1 MTATSALS
9 GLDLLATAVML
20 VDDSGYVR
28 YMNPAAE
35 NLFGLSNRNAEGAHL
50 ETVFKDS
57 AVLSAAI
64 GYAREH
70 NCSYSEHGL
79 TLSANGH
86 AVVHLSC
93 TVTPIEGDAHAA
105 GAFLFEFRH
114 TEQELKIARE
124 ERMLDQ
130 SQANRELIR
139 NLAHEIKNPLGG
151 IRGAAQL
158 LDRELERPALH
169 EYTQVIMKE
178 ADRLQLLMDRLL
190 TPHRLPQPS
199 QVNIHEVLER
209 VRSVIVAEFGEIHV
223 QRDYDT
229 SLPTI
234 EGDREQLIQAALNI
248 ARNAAQAM
256 TVNPRQDAKGELRLR
271 TRVARQVTLARKRYR
286 HAIDVRIIDN
296 GPGIPEDIRERV
308 FYPLVSGREGGSGL
322 GLTLAQNFISQHHG
336 TVTFE
341 SRPGRTYFS
350 ILLPLREGEGGMKA

>member
-1 MTATSALS
+1 VRAGAGPPIKIVPVARRIRGVLLAKAVVLIFMMATSALS

-20 VDDSGYVR
+20 VDDPGYVR
-28 YMNPAAE
+28 YLNPAAE
-35 NLFGLSNRNAEGAHL
+35 NLFGLSNRNAEGVKL
-50 ETVFKDS
+50 ELVFNDS
-57 AVLSAAI
+57 TVLSAAI

-93 TVTPIEGDAHAA
+93 TVTPVEGDAHVA
-105 GAFLFEFRH
+105 GSGFLFEFRH

-190 TPHRLPQPS
+190 TPHRLPQPA
-199 QVNIHEVLER
+199 QVNIHE
-209 VRSVIVAEFGEIHV
+209 
-223 QRDYDT
+223 
-229 SLPTI
+229 
-234 EGDREQLIQAALNI
+234 
-248 ARNAAQAM
+248 
-256 TVNPRQDAKGELRLR
+256 
-271 TRVARQVTLARKRYR
+271 
-286 HAIDVRIIDN
+286 
-296 GPGIPEDIRERV
+296 
-308 FYPLVSGREGGSGL
+308 
-322 GLTLAQNFISQHHG
+322 
-336 TVTFE
+336 
-341 SRPGRTYFS
+341 
-350 ILLPLREGEGGMKA
+350 LL

>member
-1 MTATSALS
+1 MANSALS

-20 VDDSGYVR
+20 VDEAGYVR

-50 ETVFKDS
+50 ETVFKES
-57 AVLSAAI
+57 SVLTAAI
-64 GYAREH
+64 GYADEH

-86 AVVHLSC
+86 AVVHLSFS
-93 TVTPIEGDAHAA
+93 VTPVEVGPDVT
-105 GAFLFEFRH
+105 GGGFLFEFRH

-209 VRSVIVAEFGEIHV
+209 VRSVILAEFGGIAV
-223 QRDYDT
+223 KRDYDT

-256 TVNPRQDAKGELRLR
+256 TAKPPQNKGEIRLR

-341 SRPGRTYFS
+341 SRPGRTYFA
-350 ILLPLREGEGGMKA
+350 ILLPLREGGEGGMKA

>member
-1 MTATSALS
+1 MAAHALS

-20 VDDSGYVR
+20 IDEHERVR

-35 NLFGLSNRNAEGAHL
+35 NLFGLSTRHAEGTPVEA
-50 ETVFKDS
+50 FFDGS
-57 AVLSAAI
+57 PVLAAAI
-64 GYAREH
+64 GYARDN
-70 NCSYSEHGL
+70 NCSYSEHDL
-79 TLSANGH
+79 TLSPNGH
-86 AVVHLSC
+86 GALHLSC
-93 TVTPIEGDAHAA
+93 TVTPVDFNVQDA
-105 GAFLFEFRH
+105 GGFLIEFRH
-114 TEQELKIARE
+114 IEQQLKIARE

-209 VRSVIVAEFGEIHV
+209 VRSVILAEFAGIRV
-223 QRDYDT
+223 YRDYDT

-248 ARNAAQAM
+248 TRNAAQAI
-256 TVNPRQDAKGELRLR
+256 TAQPPRGNTGEIRLR

-286 HAIDVRIIDN
+286 HAIELRVSDN
-296 GPGIPEDIRERV
+296 GPGIPEELRERV

-322 GLTLAQNFISQHHG
+322 GLTLAQNFIAQHHG
-336 TVTFE
+336 AVTFE
-341 SRPGRTYFS
+341 SAPGRTYFS
-350 ILLPLREGEGGMKA
+350 ILLPVKEGD